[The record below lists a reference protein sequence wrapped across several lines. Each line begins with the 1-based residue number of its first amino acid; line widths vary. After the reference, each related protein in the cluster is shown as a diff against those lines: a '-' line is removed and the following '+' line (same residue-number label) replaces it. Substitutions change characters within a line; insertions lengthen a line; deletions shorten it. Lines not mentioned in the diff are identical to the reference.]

1 MHEWLHGP
9 WLRQVDV
16 IALKTGPFG
25 WTGVQPDGER
35 LGALMRDIIGNDPT
49 FEDDGDGKDRAHCRV
64 YELVQLYYR
73 SSTLYHI
80 R

>member
-1 MHEWLHGP
+1 VHEWLHGP

-35 LGALMRDIIGNDPT
+35 LGAPMRDIIGTDPT
-49 FEDDGDGKDRAHCRV
+49 FEGDGDGNEGQGTLSR
-64 YELVQLYYR
+64 VQLHYR

-80 R
+80 H